1 MSQPGSKTKTMSQAW
16 VAVMTAALMFTFV
29 LMGCNQK
36 AQHPDV
42 KAAVDTAMTRNDL
55 GVVKVSQ
62 DRDKGVLTL
71 TGDVETPDQKAQ
83 AESVAAQVAAGYA
96 ISNQIGVRPVGAESQ
111 AKAVDS
117 NLDNGIEDN
126 FKAALKA
133 HKNLDDQSVS
143 YDAKNGTL
151 VLKGSVKTT
160 AQKNEVQKL
169 AKAVP
174 NVKEVVNEVEVKPDK
189 DSTGK

>member
-1 MSQPGSKTKTMSQAW
+1 MTQQTSRMSLVPIAV
-16 VAVMTAALMFTFV
+16 VAASLTLALTFV
-29 LMGCNQK
+29 LVGCNRQN
-36 AQHPDV
+36 QHPDV
-42 KAAVDTAMTRNDL
+42 KSAVDTAMTRNDL

-62 DRDKGVLTL
+62 DREKGVLTL

-83 AESVAAQVAAGYA
+83 AENVAAQTAPGYA
-96 ISNQIGVRPVGAESQ
+96 ISNEIGVRPVGAESQ

-117 NLDNGIEDN
+117 SLDDGIENN

-133 HKNLDDQSVS
+133 HKNLDDQSIS

-151 VLKGSVKTT
+151 LLKGSVKTS
-160 AQKNEVQKL
+160 AQKNEAQKL

-174 NVKEVVNEVEVKPDK
+174 NVKEVVNEIEVTPNK